1 MDIRK
6 RIALVTYG
14 KQKRE
19 LIQWVA
25 KNAHKLRLHRLYA
38 MGIMA
43 QLMSIRTGLP
53 VNRLHSRQLGGYL
66 QLMEMMANGEVD
78 ILVLFW
84 DAATSP
90 SEDGKVLTLLR
101 LAAMHNVVV
110 TCNEAGADFMLNSPL
125 LEQTYLPEGADA
137 IGALELITAE
147 SAYCDAG

>member
-1 MDIRK
+1 MDIQK
-6 RIALVTYG
+6 RIALITYG
-14 KQKRE
+14 KQKRK
-19 LIQWVA
+19 LIRWVA
-25 KNAHKLRLHRLYA
+25 KSAHKLRPHRLYA

-43 QLMSIRTGLP
+43 QLMTIKTGLP
-53 VNRLHSRQLGGYL
+53 VDRLYSKQLGGYL
-66 QLMEMMANGEVD
+66 QVMDMMANGDLD

-84 DAATSP
+84 DAVASP

-110 TCNEAGADFMLNSPL
+110 TCNEAGADFILNSPL

-147 SAYCDAG
+147 SAY